1 MKRLFSPWR
10 SEYIESFHQ
19 ETEDKSCVFC
29 KAAGETPEDKDSLVV
44 LRGEFIFVLMNR
56 YPYNNGHLLILPY
69 RHISNLSDLNE
80 NERLE
85 IFYLLELSIEALG
98 KALKA
103 QGHNIG
109 TNLGKVAGAGIEDH
123 LHFHIVPRWNGDTN
137 FMPVLNDI
145 KLISEEMSKTKS
157 KLVSYFKGLNK

>member
-29 KAAGETPEDKDSLVV
+29 KAVGESPDDKDSLVV

-69 RHISNLSDLNE
+69 RHISNFSNLNE

-98 KALKA
+98 KALNA

-109 TNLGKVAGAGIEDH
+109 MNLGKAAGAGIEDH

-145 KLISEEMSKTKS
+145 KLISEEMSKTKY
-157 KLVSYFKGLNK
+157 KLVSYFKGSNI

>member
-10 SEYIESFHQ
+10 SKYIESFHQ

-29 KAAGETPEDKDSLVV
+29 KAVGESPDDKDSLVV

-69 RHISNLSDLNE
+69 RHISNFSDLNE

-98 KALKA
+98 KALNA

-109 TNLGKVAGAGIEDH
+109 MNLGKAAGAGIEDH

-145 KLISEEMSKTKS
+145 KLISEEMSKTKY
-157 KLVSYFKGLNK
+157 KLVSYFKGSNI